1 MQNAVINS
9 TEFNEQFLLS
19 ASNVLSKITKNH
31 YYFNGTCIASEIMQ
45 LSECNYDQFWR
56 NLQSI
61 MNISTSV
68 LQHFF
73 VYNLVPLN
81 MIAPISTEKSNSI
94 LSSLASSPQSLV
106 AEQSQQSKCFRSS
119 VTRQKSYQ
127 QTQFQNLFALSIK
140 KLILMQTNKDIDQL
154 ENTQLCVYVNQF
166 LKNYPKQQFW
176 TMLSELIAGKT
187 ARQLYDYY
195 TNSFS
200 KFLYSGQLSTE
211 DKTALRAL
219 NEQMADQK
227 PSVVA
232 QRFLDTFQ
240 TQQYFK
246 HNVIMY
252 VVNLRK

>member
-1 MQNAVINS
+1 MQDAVINS
-9 TEFNEQFLLS
+9 SEFNEYFLLS
-19 ASNVLSKITKNH
+19 ASNALNKITKNY

-45 LSECNYDQFWR
+45 LSEYNYNQFWSK
-56 NLQSI
+56 LQSI
-61 MNISTSV
+61 MNIRAGI
-68 LQHFF
+68 LLHYF

-81 MIAPISTEKSNSI
+81 MITLSSEKSNSI
-94 LSSLASSPQSLV
+94 SYPQTNSPQSLV
-106 AEQSQQSKCFRSS
+106 TEQSHQSKCFRSS

-140 KLILMQTNKDIDQL
+140 KLILIQTNKDINQL
-154 ENTQLCVYVNQF
+154 DNTQLCVYVNQF

-200 KFLYSGQLSTE
+200 KFLFSGQLSTE

-232 QRFLDTFQ
+232 QSFLDSFQ
-240 TQQYFK
+240 SQQYFK